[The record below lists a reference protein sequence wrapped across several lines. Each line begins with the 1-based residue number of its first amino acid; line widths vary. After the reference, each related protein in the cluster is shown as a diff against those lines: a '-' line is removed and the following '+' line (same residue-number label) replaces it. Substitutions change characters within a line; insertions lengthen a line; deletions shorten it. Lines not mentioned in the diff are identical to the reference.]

1 MNIPNILTIGR
12 ILSVPVFVLCLFYDR
27 FWVALLIFVGAGITD
42 ALDGLIA
49 RVYNQRTTTGAYLDP
64 IADKLMLVTAFV
76 VLAMLGNIPLWLWL
90 TAIVI
95 AKDVIVALGVLILF
109 LTSRRVEVKPV
120 LIGKAA
126 TFSQMVVIPWALL
139 ASYSFFFRNFLPYVI
154 GVTAVLTCLSGL
166 QYIYVGVN
174 YLKGKGG

>member
-1 MNIPNILTIGR
+1 MNIPNILTIIR
-12 ILSVPVFVLCLFYDR
+12 ILSIPVFVICLLYDR

-42 ALDGLIA
+42 GLDGLIA
-49 RVYNQRTTTGAYLDP
+49 RVYHQRTTTGAYLDP

-76 VLAMLGNIPLWLWL
+76 VLAILGSIPLWL
-90 TAIVI
+90 TVIVI

-126 TFSQMVVIPWALL
+126 TFSQMVAIPWALL

-154 GVTAVLTCLSGL
+154 WITVALTCLSGL
-166 QYIYVGVN
+166 QYIYIGAT
-174 YLKGKGG
+174 YLDEKGG